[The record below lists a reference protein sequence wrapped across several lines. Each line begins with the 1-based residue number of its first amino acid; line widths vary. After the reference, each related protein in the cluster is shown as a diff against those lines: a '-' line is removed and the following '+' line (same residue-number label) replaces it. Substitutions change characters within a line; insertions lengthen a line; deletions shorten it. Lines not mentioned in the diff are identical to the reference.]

1 MQQALSLVAS
11 EEIYTEVLELDFE
24 PREEG
29 QPSVL
34 QVATPNPILESA
46 IQKSKE
52 WHIEGDVPPPISRPG
67 HLQFTCIQLLMS
79 R

>member
-52 WHIEGDVPPPISRPG
+52 QHIEGDVPPDFQTRPPTV
-67 HLQFTCIQLLMS
+67 HMHPAPYV
-79 R
+79 